1 MNFNKD
7 GKEYTNGWFDTS
19 QQHFNQLLAEF
30 KNKDVKFLEVGS
42 WEGRS
47 TCWML
52 DNILTSKN
60 SSITCID
67 SWQGGWEH
75 SENDMLE
82 VEKKFLSN
90 TSEYSNKVEVIKSLS
105 KEGLVSIQDRKE
117 YYDFI
122 YIDGGHTMLDVM
134 TDGILSIDLLKPG
147 GIIAFD
153 DYGWGLDQPQHLIPR
168 VGIDALAMAL
178 QDEFDILISGYQ
190 IWMRKK

>member
-7 GKEYTNGWFDTS
+7 GKEYTNNWFDNS
-19 QQHFNQLLAEF
+19 EHFFKNCLAEF
-30 KNKDVKFLEVGS
+30 KDKDVKFLEVGS
-42 WEGRS
+42 WEGRA

-60 SSITCID
+60 SIITCID

-75 SENDMLE
+75 SEDDMFE
-82 VEKKFLSN
+82 VERKFLSN
-90 TSEYSNKVEVIKSLS
+90 TSEYSNKVEAIKSLS
-105 KEGLVSIQDRKE
+105 KEGLISIQDRSK

-134 TDGILSIDLLKPG
+134 RDGILSIDLLKSG

-153 DYGWGLDQPQHLIPR
+153 DYGWGQDQPQHLVPK
-168 VGIDALAMAL
+168 VGIDALVMAL
-178 QDEFDILISGYQ
+178 QDEFDVLASGYQ
-190 IWMRKK
+190 IWMKKK

>member
-1 MNFNKD
+1 MNFNKN
-7 GKEYTNGWFDTS
+7 GKEYTNGWFDNS
-19 QQHFNQLLAEF
+19 EHYFNQLLAEY

-52 DNILTSKN
+52 DNILTAKN

-90 TSEYSNKVEVIKSLS
+90 TSQYSSKVDIVKSLS
-105 KEGLVSIQDRKE
+105 KEGLISIQDRKE

-134 TDGILSIDLLKPG
+134 TDGILAIDLLKPG

-153 DYGWGLDQPQHLIPR
+153 DYMWGQDQPQHLIPK
-168 VGIDALAMAL
+168 VGIDALVMAL
-178 QDEFDILISGYQ
+178 QEEFDILLSGYQ